1 MSVISRFIS
10 KKKLK
15 KYIVILLCAGFILSS
30 LNLGYK
36 NFTVKRDDFFTKEG
50 VTCGGPTVDEAI
62 DVDDV
67 KLMLKNI
74 YEGPLKNEKIVFLTF
89 DDGPSVNTDKI
100 ISILNDKGVKATFFV
115 VGERLSLGENK
126 ERLLRLY
133 EAGHSIGNHTYS
145 HDFSKIYKNNKVQV
159 GSFLEEVKKTE
170 EVLNELIGERNCEN
184 ILIRMPGGYGS
195 RKYYH
200 DPNLPELNKKFEEE
214 NIKNID
220 WNSLNGDAEG
230 KPYTKEQMINYVKKT
245 AKGKQYVVVLMHDR
259 EGKEKTVEMLPE
271 IIDYFNSEGYIFK
284 RIN

>member
-1 MSVISRFIS
+1 MKRIS
-10 KKKLK
+10 KFINKNKFK
-15 KYIVILLCAGFILSS
+15 ISTVIFLCVGFILSS
-30 LNLGYK
+30 LNFNYK
-36 NFTVKRDDFFTKEG
+36 NFTLKRDDFFSEG
-50 VTCGGPTVDEAI
+50 STSCGGPVVDETI

-67 KLMLKNI
+67 KLMLKNS
-74 YEGPLKNEKIVFLTF
+74 YEGPLKDEKIVFLTF

-100 ISILNDKGVKATFFV
+100 INILNEKGVKATFFV
-115 VGERLSLGENK
+115 VGERLCLGENK
-126 ERLLRLY
+126 DRLLRLY

-159 GSFLEEVKKTE
+159 STFLDEVKKTE
-170 EVLNELIGERNCEN
+170 EVLKELIGERNCEN

-195 RKYYH
+195 RKYYN

-214 NIKNID
+214 NIRNID

-230 KPYTKEQMINYVKKT
+230 KLYTKEQMINYVKKT

-259 EGKEKTVEMLPE
+259 EGKEKTVEMLPD
-271 IIDYFNSEGYIFK
+271 IIDYFSSEGYIFK